1 MKYTKQNK
9 ASIKFLK
16 HFLNEHTY
24 SIPAAI
30 QHNYEYIRIWNGD
43 FKKLYQS
50 LKNVLKLLDAVREE
64 GYVYRIGNEEFRK
77 QEERTLFK
85 KSRLHKD
92 FGKQSFEDLCKL
104 FENDDCDF
112 EYYKRIYADDID
124 QLIKENYDH
133 IPRID

>member
-9 ASIKFLK
+9 ASVNYLK
-16 HFLNEHTY
+16 QFVETAKWNYIFNKDSGECTM
-24 SIPAAI
+24 SS
-30 QHNYEYIRIWNGD
+30 YEY
-43 FKKLYQS
+43 KKLYNS
-50 LKNVLKLLDAVREE
+50 IENVLKLLDDVREE

-92 FGKQSFEDLCKL
+92 FGKQSFEDLCKQ